1 MKKTILLFALVLTTV
16 LSVKAQKLKRVDTVD
31 LSMTYKQMK
40 KKFKSILFVEKS
52 ITLKDGSKLSIGD
65 EVKFGNSSS
74 KLINRYEHIYQGKM
88 LNFASAM
95 MGTKVINLRQ
105 EIISTANWYITEI
118 RLTRTMGNIEV
129 LFEANAKGLKGIG
142 NIKNLNFS
150 EFALSSG
157 EVINPNAPLT
167 REQAIT
173 KLKEQKDL
181 LDLGMVSQEEF
192 NALRKELTPIIM
204 NKN

>member
-88 LNFASAM
+88 LNIASAM

-142 NIKNLNFS
+142 KKFQDKYTAEDDTFKITNFVVESGRLKARNLRRINNIRICFK
-150 EFALSSG
+150 
-157 EVINPNAPLT
+157 
-167 REQAIT
+167 
-173 KLKEQKDL
+173 
-181 LDLGMVSQEEF
+181 
-192 NALRKELTPIIM
+192 
-204 NKN
+204 